1 MHRLVPVFCVQ
12 KGTKGFPWY
21 PNVPQTL
28 TVLVESCLSRRI
40 KLVKRPKG
48 RDTGND
54 FFVPQIPG
62 GSVSIPGTLNVV

>member
-1 MHRLVPVFCVQ
+1 MCDLDTGTENSPKRLLSNLVRKHYRIQ
-12 KGTKGFPWY
+12 PWW
-21 PNVPQTL
+21 L
-28 TVLVESCLSRRI
+28 GS
-40 KLVKRPKG
+40 